1 MTTLVVVPPPCPPFV
16 TLELTFAY
24 GSGLGLSPDPIWVAD
39 LAKYTIYIGG
49 TTTVAGNIVSATP
62 EFVPFGFG
70 DCALKRVQSVLLTVK
85 LNTQPGCTYDLKAK
99 VASLKGTVGTATLPF
114 SLPSLANDTPSG
126 AIALTAGV
134 PACGSLLCGGPT
146 LLSTILL
153 KYPTGS
159 GENAKDVFFKYDAP
173 YSGIVTVTA
182 SPSTCPGSC
191 PTPTDVFLAVYRG
204 SPTALE
210 PNPSGTGDP
219 WWNHSGSAS
228 SVTFKAQACATY
240 YIRVSAPNTGLL
252 PGDFKLLLST
262 SALVQHDLCS
272 GAGTAGAQSVSANS
286 STPFDNVGA
295 ATTPGLD
302 PTVLIVNDKWFSF
315 LAPPGGGP
323 VTVDTCEA
331 TWNTAVAVFGNCA
344 SILTAGAHIAYNAG
358 GCSGSP
364 GLGSSVTFPTVAGHT
379 YFVCVGGQTGSASPM
394 GCGFLHV
401 SGGIPAPG
409 TLPTTGGACN
419 IKTYA
424 IYGLPN
430 NVGWSWSLTAPA
442 SCSPNG
448 LNIGGTVS
456 AISSGNALNIAHD
469 FAVSINTA
477 FPGSAFCPTA
487 TEIGSAMSAIAYLQ
501 IRTPCAAGA
510 VALHVGPFCTGANC
524 WAASATCWVNVFPS
538 GLWVGPLG
546 PCSFNPDIYELADEN
561 NPDADCNANGQAD
574 YADIVTGISADVDG
588 NGVPDEC
595 QACVPVVVL
604 DGPASTSAGLG
615 GPASFQVQT
624 AGSVPMTYQ
633 WRKDGLP
640 LTGQTNAV
648 LQLANAT
655 AADAGGYDVVISNT
669 CAQVTSPQALL
680 VVGPEPWLQMTLAAN
695 NVVLSWSVSEYH
707 LQTNLALDDPTTWTD
722 VPGDSPVT
730 IPITDLARYFRLVAA
745 P

>member
-1 MTTLVVVPPPCPPFV
+1 VL
-16 TLELTFAY
+16 
-24 GSGLGLSPDPIWVAD
+24 
-39 LAKYTIYIGG
+39 
-49 TTTVAGNIVSATP
+49 SATP
-62 EFVPFGFG
+62 EFDNSGFG
-70 DCALKRVQSVLLTVK
+70 SCDLKPVLSVLLSVK
-85 LNTQPGCTYDLKAK
+85 LQTQAGCTYDLKAK

-114 SLPSLANDTPSG
+114 SLPGSPANDTPSG
-126 AIALTAGV
+126 ATALTAGV
-134 PACGSLLCGGPT
+134 PACGSLLCAGPT

-153 KYPTGS
+153 QYPTGS
-159 GENAKDVFFKYDAP
+159 GSNAKDVFFKYDAP
-173 YSGIVTVTA
+173 FSGNVTVTA
-182 SPSTCPGSC
+182 SPSTCAGSC
-191 PTPTDVFLAVYRG
+191 PNPTDVFLAVYRG
-204 SPTALE
+204 SPTALN
-210 PNPSGTGDP
+210 PNPSGITGVQ

-228 SVTFKAQACATY
+228 SVTFKSQACASY
-240 YIRVSAPNTGLL
+240 YIRVSAPNTGPL
-252 PGDFKLLLST
+252 PGDFKLLLSA
-262 SALVQHDLCS
+262 SPLAEHDFCS
-272 GAGTAGAQSVSANS
+272 GGGTAGAQSVSANS

-295 ATTPGLD
+295 ASTPGLD

-315 LAPPGGGP
+315 TAPPGGGP

-331 TWNTAVAVFGNCA
+331 TWNTAVAVFDNCA
-344 SILTAGAHIAYNAG
+344 SILTSGAHLAYNAG

-364 GLGSSVTFPTVAGHT
+364 GLGSTVTFPTVAGHT

-401 SGGIPAPG
+401 SGGIPSPG
-409 TLPTTGGACN
+409 TLPTTGGGCN
-419 IKTYA
+419 LKTYT

-469 FAVSINTA
+469 FAMSINTA

-487 TEIGSAMSAIAYLQ
+487 TEIGSAISSIAYLQ

-510 VALHVGPFCTGANC
+510 VALHVGPFCTGPNC
-524 WAASATCWVNVFPS
+524 WATSATCWVNVFPS

-546 PCSFNPDIYELADEN
+546 PCSFNPDIYELADAN

-604 DGPASTSAGLG
+604 DGPVSTSAGLG
-615 GPASFQVQT
+615 GPASFEVQT

-633 WRKDGLP
+633 WRKDGVP
-640 LTGQTNAV
+640 LTGQTSSV
-648 LQLANAT
+648 LQLANAA
-655 AADAGGYDVVISNT
+655 AADAGAYDVVITNA

-680 VVGPEPWLQMTLAAN
+680 VVGPDPWLQISLGIN
-695 NVVLSWSVSEYH
+695 NVVLSWSAPEYH
-707 LQTNLALDDPTTWTD
+707 LQASLTLDDSTAWTD
-722 VPGDSPVT
+722 LPGASPVT
-730 IPITDLARYFRLVAA
+730 IPITGVARYFRLVAT